1 MSTSYITNNLIAGD
15 IKTQQVKFASG
26 TYKRGMALE
35 YDASNDRY
43 KMLSTGDIAGI
54 FLGED
59 RTLANDE
66 YDSVIIGGEVYAAGI
81 LNSSGTALTITEDM
95 IAAWAARGFY
105 IKRK

>member
-1 MSTSYITNNLIAGD
+1 MATSYITNNLIAGD
-15 IKTQQVKFASG
+15 VKTQQVKFAAG
-26 TYKRGMALE
+26 TYQRGMALE
-35 YDASNDRY
+35 YDANNDRY
-43 KMLSTGDIAGI
+43 TVLSSGNIAGI

-59 RTLANDE
+59 RTLVDND
-66 YDSVIIGGEVYAAGI
+66 YDSIIIGGEVYAAGI

>member
-1 MSTSYITNNLIAGD
+1 MTTNYITNNLIAGD
-15 IKTQQVKFASG
+15 VKTQQVKFAAG

-43 KMLSTGDIAGI
+43 TVLSSGDIAGI

-59 RTLANDE
+59 RTLVNDE
-66 YDSVIIGGEVYAAGI
+66 YDSIIIGGEVYAAGI
-81 LNSSGTALTITEDM
+81 LNGSGAALTITEDM

-105 IKRK
+105 VKRK

>member
-1 MSTSYITNNLIAGD
+1 MATSYITNNLIAGD
-15 IKTQQVKFASG
+15 VKTQQVKFASG

-35 YDASNDRY
+35 YDANNDRY
-43 KMLSTGDIAGI
+43 TVLSSGDIAGI

-59 RTLANDE
+59 RTLSDND
-66 YDSVIIGGEVYAAGI
+66 YDSIIIGGEIYAAGI

>member
-1 MSTSYITNNLIAGD
+1 MTTNYITNNLIAGD
-15 IKTQQVKFASG
+15 VKTQQVKFAAG

-43 KMLSTGDIAGI
+43 TVLSSGDIAGI

-59 RTLANDE
+59 RTLVNDE
-66 YDSVIIGGEVYAAGI
+66 YDSIIIGGEVYAAGI

-95 IAAWAARGFY
+95 IAAWAESGFY
-105 IKRK
+105 VKRK